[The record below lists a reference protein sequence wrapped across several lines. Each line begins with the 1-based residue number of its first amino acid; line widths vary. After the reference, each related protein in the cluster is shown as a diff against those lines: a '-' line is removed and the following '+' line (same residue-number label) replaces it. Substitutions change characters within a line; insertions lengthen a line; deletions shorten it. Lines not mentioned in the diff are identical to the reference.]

1 MEFLLLLIEKG
12 GFVIYPLLLLSLY
25 SWYLIVERGLNLRAS
40 NYLPRNLNELKL
52 LIQKGDYEGA
62 LKIAEIT
69 EHPFSKAVAIV
80 LKEYL
85 KGRKEKGY
93 LLQLMEG
100 ELASIVPK
108 VEKNLIV
115 LSVIASIAP
124 LLGLFGTITGLIK
137 VFSAFAVT
145 QEEQALNLL
154 AKGIGE
160 ALIAA
165 ATGLAV
171 AIPALFAYWIF
182 KAIGNNILDKVSEK
196 AKEIVNSLE

>member
-1 MEFLLLLIEKG
+1 MEFLFSLIEKG
-12 GFVIYPLLLLSLY
+12 GFIIYPLLALSIY
-25 SWYLIVERGLNLRAS
+25 SWYIIIERALNLRVS
-40 NYLPRNLNELKL
+40 NYLPRNYNELKL
-52 LIQKGDYEGA
+52 LVQKGDYEGA

-69 EHPFSKAVAIV
+69 EHPFSKALAVV

-100 ELASIVPK
+100 ELSSIVPK

-115 LSVIASIAP
+115 LSVIASVAP

-137 VFSAFAVT
+137 VFSAFAIT
-145 QEEQALNLL
+145 QEEQALQLL

-160 ALIAA
+160 ALISA

-182 KAIGNNILDKVSEK
+182 KAMGNNILDKVSEE

>member
-1 MEFLLLLIEKG
+1 MEFLLSLIEKG
-12 GFVIYPLLLLSLY
+12 GFVIYPLLFLSLY
-25 SWYLIVERGLNLRAS
+25 SWYIIVERALNLRAS

-69 EHPFSKAVAIV
+69 EHTFSKAVAIV

-115 LSVIASIAP
+115 LSVIASVAP

-137 VFSAFAVT
+137 VFSAFAIT

-154 AKGIGE
+154 AKGISE

-171 AIPALFAYWIF
+171 AIPALFAYWVF
-182 KAIGNNILDKVSEK
+182 KAIGNNILDKVSEE

>member
-1 MEFLLLLIEKG
+1 MEFIFSWIEKG
-12 GFVIYPLLLLSLY
+12 GFVIYPLLILSLY
-25 SWYLIVERGLNLRAS
+25 SWYLIVERAVNLRYS
-40 NYLPRNLNELKL
+40 NYLPKNINELKL
-52 LIQKGDYEGA
+52 LVQKGDYEGA

-69 EHPFSKAVAIV
+69 EHPFSKALAAV
-80 LKEYL
+80 LREYM

-93 LLQLMEG
+93 LLQLMES
-100 ELASIVPK
+100 ELSSIVPK
-108 VEKNLIV
+108 VEKNLII

-137 VFSAFAVT
+137 VFSAFAIT

-154 AKGIGE
+154 AKGISE

-182 KAIGNNILDKVSEK
+182 KAVGNNVLDKISEE
-196 AKEIVNSLE
+196 AKELVNSLE

>member
-1 MEFLLLLIEKG
+1 MEFLLSLIEKG

-25 SWYLIVERGLNLRAS
+25 SWYIIVERALNLRVS

-69 EHPFSKAVAIV
+69 EHPFSKAVAIA

-137 VFSAFAVT
+137 VFSAFAIT

-182 KAIGNNILDKVSEK
+182 KAIGNNILDKVSEE

>member
-1 MEFLLLLIEKG
+1 MEFLLSLIEKG
-12 GFVIYPLLLLSLY
+12 GFVIYPLLFLSLY
-25 SWYLIVERGLNLRAS
+25 SWYIIVERALNLRAS

-69 EHPFSKAVAIV
+69 EHIFSKAVAIV

-115 LSVIASIAP
+115 LSVIASVAP

-137 VFSAFAVT
+137 VFSAFAIT

-154 AKGIGE
+154 AKGISE

-171 AIPALFAYWIF
+171 AIPALFAYWVF
-182 KAIGNNILDKVSEK
+182 KAIGNNILDKVSEE

>member
-1 MEFLLLLIEKG
+1 MEFLLSLVEKG
-12 GFVIYPLLLLSLY
+12 GFVIYPLLLLSVY
-25 SWYLIVERGLNLRAS
+25 SWYLIVERALNLRAS

-137 VFSAFAVT
+137 VFSAFAIT

-182 KAIGNNILDKVSEK
+182 KAIGNNILDKVSEE

>member
-1 MEFLLLLIEKG
+1 MEFLLSLIEKG

-25 SWYLIVERGLNLRAS
+25 SWYIIVERALNLRVS

-69 EHPFSKAVAIV
+69 EHTFSRAVAIV

-115 LSVIASIAP
+115 LSVIASVAP

-137 VFSAFAVT
+137 VFSAFAIT

-154 AKGIGE
+154 AKGISE

-171 AIPALFAYWIF
+171 AIPALFAYWVF
-182 KAIGNNILDKVSEK
+182 KAIGNNILDKVSEE